1 MRQLKK
7 AAAILLAASMVLST
21 AACGSGGTAPAAKE
35 AAGEAPKTEEKAGDG
50 AKDTQASASDKK
62 LVIAYIPKER
72 NEAFWQA
79 VESGAQAAADTL
91 GCELKIYGDPAGSN
105 TASNQATYVETA
117 TQLGVDAIAFA
128 ALDADTTDAAL
139 QAAMNQGI
147 SVVGFDSD
155 PGVEARNWFVNQA
168 DPEGIAVACL
178 DDLVK
183 NLGDKFSKDS
193 PAVVYLVSTNPTT
206 PNQNTW
212 IEYIKKV
219 YYSDYEI
226 QYGAD
231 GVSIDFDASKNN
243 TKSKTFTVNEKY
255 ACLDIKTNPDTEII
269 YAGDGSGNDIIP
281 GVMAAHPEI
290 NALVSLTTN
299 VIDTCAQAIKDL
311 NMQETCIFNGIAVPA
326 SCESYLTDGIMT
338 EVVLW
343 QAYDLG
349 YLAVEAA
356 AAAAKGELT
365 GDKYVSTLSGTTQ
378 VEGVST
384 YPAEGHKINGAEIIL
399 GDPAT
404 FTLDT
409 IGAWKE

>member
-1 MRQLKK
+1 MKLKK
-7 AAAILLAASMVLST
+7 VTALALAATMALSL
-21 AACGSGGTAPAAKE
+21 AACGSNQGSAPAATGS
-35 AAGEAPKTEEKAGDG
+35 GETSGSETGTETPDG
-50 AKDTQASASDKK
+50 ASGDKM
-62 LVIAYIPKER
+62 VVAYIPKER

-79 VESGAQAAADTL
+79 VESGAQSAADTL
-91 GCELKIYGDPAGSN
+91 GVELKMYGDPAGSN

-117 TQLGVDAIAFA
+117 TQSGADAIAFA
-128 ALDADTTDAAL
+128 ALDADSTDAAL
-139 QAAMNQGI
+139 QAAMSKGI
-147 SVVGFDSD
+147 AVVGFDSD
-155 PGVEARNWFVNQA
+155 PGPEARNWFVNQA

-183 NLGDKFSKDS
+183 NLGEKFSKES

-219 YYSDYEI
+219 YFSDYEI
-226 QYGAD
+226 QYAAD
-231 GVSIDFDASKNN
+231 GVSIDFDACKEN
-243 TKSKTFTVNEKY
+243 TKSKTFTVNDAY
-255 ACLDIKTNPDTEII
+255 ACLDVKVNPDSDII

-281 GVMAAHPEI
+281 GVVAAHPEI

-299 VIDTCAQAIKDL
+299 VIDTCAQTIKDL

-338 EVVLW
+338 EVILW

-356 AAAAKGELT
+356 VAAAKGEIS
-365 GDKYVSTLSGTTQ
+365 GDTYVSTLSGTTQ

-384 YPAEGHKINGAEIIL
+384 YPEEGHKINGTEIIL

-404 FTLDT
+404 FTLDS
-409 IGAWKE
+409 ISAWKE

>member
-1 MRQLKK
+1 MKLRKVTALV
-7 AAAILLAASMVLST
+7 LAAVMTFSL
-21 AACGSGGTAPAAKE
+21 AACGATPDNTPTTSGNEASGGDSDKE
-35 AAGEAPKTEEKAGDG
+35 ADTPAPSSGGDG
-50 AKDTQASASDKK
+50 K
-62 LVIAYIPKER
+62 LTIAYIPKER

-79 VESGAQAAADTL
+79 VESGAQSAADTL
-91 GCELKIYGDPAGSN
+91 GAELKMYGDPAGSN

-117 TQLGVDAIAFA
+117 TQSGVDAIAFA
-128 ALDADTTDAAL
+128 ALDADSTDAVL
-139 QAAMNQGI
+139 QAAMNKGI
-147 SVVGFDSD
+147 AVVGFDSD
-155 PGVEARNWFVNQA
+155 PGPEARDWFVNQA
-168 DPEGIAVACL
+168 DPEGIAKACL

-183 NLGDKFSKDS
+183 NLEGKFSKEN

-226 QYGAD
+226 KLSEAY
-231 GVSIDFDASKNN
+231 GVSIDFDASKEN
-243 TKSKTFTVNEKY
+243 TKSGSFTVNDAY
-255 ACLDIKTNPDTEII
+255 ACLDVKVNPDNDII

-281 GVMAAHPEI
+281 GVVAAHPEI

-299 VIDTCAQAIKDL
+299 VIDTCAQTIKDL

-356 AAAAKGELT
+356 VAAAKGELT

-378 VEGVST
+378 VEGVSE
-384 YPAEGHKINGAEIIL
+384 YPAEGHKINGKEIIL

-409 IGAWKE
+409 LGAWKE

>member
-1 MRQLKK
+1 MKLRKVTALTL
-7 AAAILLAASMVLST
+7 AAAMTLSL
-21 AACGSGGTAPAAKE
+21 AACGNQGSTPAASGTDASGNETSGTDTE
-35 AAGEAPKTEEKAGDG
+35 AVSGD
-50 AKDTQASASDKK
+50 KM
-62 LVIAYIPKER
+62 VVAYIPKER

-79 VESGAQAAADTL
+79 VESGAQSAADTL
-91 GCELKIYGDPAGSN
+91 GVELKMYGDPAGSN

-117 TQLGVDAIAFA
+117 TQSGADAIAFA
-128 ALDADTTDAAL
+128 ALDADSTDAAL

-147 SVVGFDSD
+147 AVVGFDSD
-155 PGVEARNWFVNQA
+155 PGPEARDWFVNQA

-183 NLGDKFSKDS
+183 NLGSKYS
-193 PAVVYLVSTNPTT
+193 KENPAVVYLVSTNPTT

-219 YYSDYEI
+219 YFSDYEI
-226 QYGAD
+226 KYAED
-231 GVSIDFDASKNN
+231 GVSIDFDACKEN
-243 TKSKTFTVNEKY
+243 TKSGTFTVNDAY
-255 ACLDIKTNPDTEII
+255 ACLDVKVNPDSDII

-281 GVMAAHPEI
+281 GVVAAHPEI

-299 VIDTCAQAIKDL
+299 VIDTCAQTIKDL

-338 EVVLW
+338 EVILW

-356 AAAAKGELT
+356 VAAAKGELS
-365 GDKYVSTLSGTTQ
+365 GDTYISTLSGTTQ
-378 VEGVST
+378 VEGVSD
-384 YPAEGHKINGAEIIL
+384 YPAEGHKINGTEIIL

-409 IGAWKE
+409 IGAWKQ

>member
-1 MRQLKK
+1 MKLRKVTALAL
-7 AAAILLAASMVLST
+7 AAAMTLSL
-21 AACGSGGTAPAAKE
+21 AACGSQGSAPAASGTDASGNE
-35 AAGEAPKTEEKAGDG
+35 ASGTDADAPAAASGD
-50 AKDTQASASDKK
+50 K
-62 LVIAYIPKER
+62 LVVAYIPKER

-79 VESGAQAAADTL
+79 VESGAQSAADTL
-91 GCELKIYGDPAGSN
+91 GVELKMYGDPAGSN

-117 TQLGVDAIAFA
+117 TQSGVNAIAFA
-128 ALDADTTDAAL
+128 ALDADSTDAAL
-139 QAAMNQGI
+139 QAAMKQGI
-147 SVVGFDSD
+147 AVVGFDSD
-155 PGVEARNWFVNQA
+155 PGPEARDWFVNQA

-183 NLGDKFSKDS
+183 NLGSKYS
-193 PAVVYLVSTNPTT
+193 KENPAVVYLVSTNPTT

-219 YYSDYEI
+219 YFSDYEI
-226 QYGAD
+226 KYAAD
-231 GVSIDFDASKNN
+231 GVSIDFDACKEN
-243 TKSKTFTVNEKY
+243 TKSGTFTVNDAY
-255 ACLDIKTNPDTEII
+255 ACLDVKVNPDSDII

-281 GVMAAHPEI
+281 GVVAAHPEI

-299 VIDTCAQAIKDL
+299 VIDTCAQTIKDL

-338 EVVLW
+338 EVILW

-356 AAAAKGELT
+356 VAAAKGELS

-378 VEGVST
+378 VEGVSD
-384 YPAEGHKINGAEIIL
+384 YPAEGHKINGTEIIL

-409 IGAWKE
+409 ISAWKQ

>member
-1 MRQLKK
+1 M
-7 AAAILLAASMVLST
+7 
-21 AACGSGGTAPAAKE
+21 
-35 AAGEAPKTEEKAGDG
+35 
-50 AKDTQASASDKK
+50 
-62 LVIAYIPKER
+62 
-72 NEAFWQA
+72 
-79 VESGAQAAADTL
+79 
-91 GCELKIYGDPAGSN
+91 YGDPAGSN

-117 TQLGVDAIAFA
+117 TQSGVDAIAFA
-128 ALDADTTDAAL
+128 ALDADSTDAVL
-139 QAAMNQGI
+139 QAAMNKGI
-147 SVVGFDSD
+147 AVVGFDSD
-155 PGVEARNWFVNQA
+155 PEARDWFVNQA
-168 DPEGIAVACL
+168 DPEGIAKACL

-183 NLGDKFSKDS
+183 NLEGKFSKEN

-226 QYGAD
+226 KLSEAD
-231 GVSIDFDASKNN
+231 GVSIDFDASKEN
-243 TKSKTFTVNEKY
+243 TKSGSFTVNDAY
-255 ACLDIKTNPDTEII
+255 ACLDVKVNPDNDII

-281 GVMAAHPEI
+281 GVVAAHPEI

-299 VIDTCAQAIKDL
+299 VIDTCAQTIKDL

-356 AAAAKGELT
+356 VAAAKGELT

-378 VEGVST
+378 VEGVSE
-384 YPAEGHKINGAEIIL
+384 YPAEGHKINGKEIIL

-409 IGAWKE
+409 LGAWKE

>member
-1 MRQLKK
+1 MKLKK
-7 AAAILLAASMVLST
+7 VTALALAAAMALSL
-21 AACGSGGTAPAAKE
+21 AACGSNQGSAPAATGS
-35 AAGEAPKTEEKAGDG
+35 GETSGSETGTETPDG
-50 AKDTQASASDKK
+50 ASGDKM
-62 LVIAYIPKER
+62 VVAYIPKER

-79 VESGAQAAADTL
+79 VESGAQSAADTL
-91 GCELKIYGDPAGSN
+91 GVELKMYGDPAGSN

-117 TQLGVDAIAFA
+117 TQSGADAIAFA
-128 ALDADTTDAAL
+128 ALDADSTDAAL
-139 QAAMNQGI
+139 QAAMSKGI
-147 SVVGFDSD
+147 AVVGFDSD
-155 PGVEARNWFVNQA
+155 PGPEARNWFVNQA

-183 NLGDKFSKDS
+183 NLGEKFSKES

-212 IEYIKKV
+212 IEYIKKA
-219 YYSDYEI
+219 YFSDYEI
-226 QYGAD
+226 QYAAD
-231 GVSIDFDASKNN
+231 GVSIDFDACKEN
-243 TKSKTFTVNEKY
+243 TKSKTFTVNDAY
-255 ACLDIKTNPDTEII
+255 ACLDVKVNPDSDII

-281 GVMAAHPEI
+281 GVVAAHPEI

-299 VIDTCAQAIKDL
+299 VIDTCAQTIKDL

-338 EVVLW
+338 EVILW

-356 AAAAKGELT
+356 VAAAKGEIS
-365 GDKYVSTLSGTTQ
+365 GDTYVSTLSGTTQ

-384 YPAEGHKINGAEIIL
+384 YPEEGHKINGTEIIL

-404 FTLDT
+404 FTLDS
-409 IGAWKE
+409 ISAWKE

>member
-1 MRQLKK
+1 MKLKK
-7 AAAILLAASMVLST
+7 VTALALAAAMALSL
-21 AACGSGGTAPAAKE
+21 AACGSNQGSAPAATGS
-35 AAGEAPKTEEKAGDG
+35 GETSGSETGTETPDG
-50 AKDTQASASDKK
+50 ASGDKM
-62 LVIAYIPKER
+62 VVAYIPKER

-79 VESGAQAAADTL
+79 VESGAQSAADTL
-91 GCELKIYGDPAGSN
+91 GVELKMYGDPAGSN

-117 TQLGVDAIAFA
+117 TQSGADAIAFA
-128 ALDADTTDAAL
+128 ALDADSTDAAL
-139 QAAMNQGI
+139 QAAMSKGI
-147 SVVGFDSD
+147 AVVGFDSD
-155 PGVEARNWFVNQA
+155 PGPEARNWFVNQA

-183 NLGDKFSKDS
+183 NLGEKCSKES

-219 YYSDYEI
+219 YFSDYEI
-226 QYGAD
+226 QYAAD
-231 GVSIDFDASKNN
+231 GVSIDFDACKEN
-243 TKSKTFTVNEKY
+243 TKSKTFTVNDAY
-255 ACLDIKTNPDTEII
+255 ACLDVKVNPDSDII

-281 GVMAAHPEI
+281 GVVAAHPEI

-299 VIDTCAQAIKDL
+299 VIDTCAQTIKDL

-338 EVVLW
+338 EVILW

-356 AAAAKGELT
+356 VAAAKGEIS
-365 GDKYVSTLSGTTQ
+365 GDTYVSTLSGTTQ

-384 YPAEGHKINGAEIIL
+384 YPEEGHKINGTEIIL

-404 FTLDT
+404 FTLDS
-409 IGAWKE
+409 ISAWKE

>member
-1 MRQLKK
+1 MKLRKVTALTL
-7 AAAILLAASMVLST
+7 AAAMTLSL
-21 AACGSGGTAPAAKE
+21 AACGNQGSTPAASGTDASGNETSGTDTE
-35 AAGEAPKTEEKAGDG
+35 AASGD
-50 AKDTQASASDKK
+50 KM
-62 LVIAYIPKER
+62 VVAYIPKER

-79 VESGAQAAADTL
+79 VESGAQSAADTL
-91 GCELKIYGDPAGSN
+91 GVELKMYGDPAGSN

-117 TQLGVDAIAFA
+117 TQSGADAIAFA
-128 ALDADTTDAAL
+128 ALDADSTDAAL

-155 PGVEARNWFVNQA
+155 PGPEARDWFVNQA

-183 NLGDKFSKDS
+183 NLGSKYS
-193 PAVVYLVSTNPTT
+193 KENPAVVYLVSTNPTT

-219 YYSDYEI
+219 YFSDYEI
-226 QYGAD
+226 KYAED
-231 GVSIDFDASKNN
+231 GVSIDFDACKEN
-243 TKSKTFTVNEKY
+243 TKSGTFTVNDAY
-255 ACLDIKTNPDTEII
+255 ACLDVKVNPDSDII

-281 GVMAAHPEI
+281 GVVAAHPEI

-299 VIDTCAQAIKDL
+299 VIDTCAQTIKDL

-338 EVVLW
+338 EVILW

-356 AAAAKGELT
+356 VAAAKGELS
-365 GDKYVSTLSGTTQ
+365 GDTYISTLSGTTQ
-378 VEGVST
+378 VEGVSD
-384 YPAEGHKINGAEIIL
+384 YPAEGHKINGTEIIL

-409 IGAWKE
+409 IGAWKQ

>member
-1 MRQLKK
+1 MKLKK
-7 AAAILLAASMVLST
+7 VTALALAAAMALSL
-21 AACGSGGTAPAAKE
+21 AACGSNQGSAPAATGS
-35 AAGEAPKTEEKAGDG
+35 GETSGSETGTETPDG
-50 AKDTQASASDKK
+50 ASGDKM
-62 LVIAYIPKER
+62 VVAYIPKER

-79 VESGAQAAADTL
+79 VESGAQSAADTL
-91 GCELKIYGDPAGSN
+91 GVELKMYGDPAGSN

-117 TQLGVDAIAFA
+117 TQSGADAIAFA
-128 ALDADTTDAAL
+128 ALDADSTDAAL
-139 QAAMNQGI
+139 QAAMSKGI
-147 SVVGFDSD
+147 AVVGFDSD
-155 PGVEARNWFVNQA
+155 PGPEARNWFVNQA

-183 NLGDKFSKDS
+183 NLGEKFSKES

-219 YYSDYEI
+219 YFSDYEI
-226 QYGAD
+226 QYAAD
-231 GVSIDFDASKNN
+231 GVSIDFDACKEN
-243 TKSKTFTVNEKY
+243 TRSKTFTVNDAY
-255 ACLDIKTNPDTEII
+255 ACLDVKVNPDSDII

-281 GVMAAHPEI
+281 GVVAAHPEI

-299 VIDTCAQAIKDL
+299 VIDTCAQTIKDL

-338 EVVLW
+338 EVILW

-356 AAAAKGELT
+356 VAAAKGEIS
-365 GDKYVSTLSGTTQ
+365 GDTYVSTLSGTTQ

-384 YPAEGHKINGAEIIL
+384 YPEEGHKINGTEIIL

-404 FTLDT
+404 FTLDS
-409 IGAWKE
+409 ISAWKE

>member
-1 MRQLKK
+1 MKLKK
-7 AAAILLAASMVLST
+7 VTALALAAAMALSL
-21 AACGSGGTAPAAKE
+21 AACGSNQAPAATGS
-35 AAGEAPKTEEKAGDG
+35 GETSGSETGTETPDG
-50 AKDTQASASDKK
+50 ASGDKM
-62 LVIAYIPKER
+62 VVAYIPKER

-79 VESGAQAAADTL
+79 VESGAQSAADTL
-91 GCELKIYGDPAGSN
+91 GVELKMYGDPAGSN

-117 TQLGVDAIAFA
+117 TQSGADAIAFA
-128 ALDADTTDAAL
+128 ALDADSTDAAL
-139 QAAMNQGI
+139 QAAMSKGI
-147 SVVGFDSD
+147 AVVGFDSD
-155 PGVEARNWFVNQA
+155 PGPEARNWFVNQA

-183 NLGDKFSKDS
+183 NLGEKFSKES

-212 IEYIKKV
+212 IEYIKKA
-219 YYSDYEI
+219 YFSDYEI
-226 QYGAD
+226 QYAAD
-231 GVSIDFDASKNN
+231 GVSIDFDACKEN
-243 TKSKTFTVNEKY
+243 TKSKTFTVNDAY
-255 ACLDIKTNPDTEII
+255 ACLDVKVNPDSDII

-281 GVMAAHPEI
+281 GVVAAHPEI

-299 VIDTCAQAIKDL
+299 VIDTCAQTIKDL

-338 EVVLW
+338 EVILW

-356 AAAAKGELT
+356 VAAAKGEIS
-365 GDKYVSTLSGTTQ
+365 GDTYVSTLSGTTQ

-384 YPAEGHKINGAEIIL
+384 YPEEGHKINGTEIIL

-404 FTLDT
+404 FTLDS
-409 IGAWKE
+409 ISAWKE

>member
-1 MRQLKK
+1 MKLKK
-7 AAAILLAASMVLST
+7 VTALALAATMALSL
-21 AACGSGGTAPAAKE
+21 AACGSNQGSAPAATGS
-35 AAGEAPKTEEKAGDG
+35 GETSGSETGTETPDG
-50 AKDTQASASDKK
+50 ASGDKM
-62 LVIAYIPKER
+62 VVAYIPKER

-79 VESGAQAAADTL
+79 VESGAQSAADTL
-91 GCELKIYGDPAGSN
+91 GVELKMYGDPAGSN

-117 TQLGVDAIAFA
+117 TQSGADAIAFA
-128 ALDADTTDAAL
+128 ALDADSTDAAL
-139 QAAMNQGI
+139 QAAMSKGI
-147 SVVGFDSD
+147 AVVGFDSD
-155 PGVEARNWFVNQA
+155 PGPEARNWFVNQA

-183 NLGDKFSKDS
+183 NLGEKFSKES

-212 IEYIKKV
+212 IEYIKKA
-219 YYSDYEI
+219 YFSDYEI
-226 QYGAD
+226 QYAAD
-231 GVSIDFDASKNN
+231 GVSIDFDACKEN
-243 TKSKTFTVNEKY
+243 TKSKTFTVNDAY
-255 ACLDIKTNPDTEII
+255 ACLDVKVNPDSDII

-281 GVMAAHPEI
+281 GVVAAHPEI

-299 VIDTCAQAIKDL
+299 VIDTCAQTIKDL

-338 EVVLW
+338 EVILW

-356 AAAAKGELT
+356 VAAAKGEIS
-365 GDKYVSTLSGTTQ
+365 GDTYVSTLSGTTQ

-384 YPAEGHKINGAEIIL
+384 YPEEGHKINGTEIIL

-404 FTLDT
+404 FTLDS
-409 IGAWKE
+409 ISAWKE

>member
-1 MRQLKK
+1 MKLRKVTALTL
-7 AAAILLAASMVLST
+7 AAAMTLSL
-21 AACGSGGTAPAAKE
+21 AACGNQGSTPAASGTDASGNETSGTDTE
-35 AAGEAPKTEEKAGDG
+35 AASGD
-50 AKDTQASASDKK
+50 KM
-62 LVIAYIPKER
+62 VVAYIPKER

-79 VESGAQAAADTL
+79 VESGAQSAADTL
-91 GCELKIYGDPAGSN
+91 GVELKMYGDPAGSN

-117 TQLGVDAIAFA
+117 TQSGADAIAFA
-128 ALDADTTDAAL
+128 ALDADSTDAAL

-147 SVVGFDSD
+147 AVVGFDSD
-155 PGVEARNWFVNQA
+155 PGPEARDWFVNQA

-183 NLGDKFSKDS
+183 NLGSKYS
-193 PAVVYLVSTNPTT
+193 KENPAVVYLVSTNPTT

-219 YYSDYEI
+219 YFSDYEI
-226 QYGAD
+226 KYAED
-231 GVSIDFDASKNN
+231 GVSIDFDACKEN
-243 TKSKTFTVNEKY
+243 TKSGTFTVNDAY
-255 ACLDIKTNPDTEII
+255 ACLDVKVNPDSDII

-281 GVMAAHPEI
+281 GVVAAHPEI

-299 VIDTCAQAIKDL
+299 VIDTCAQTIKDL

-338 EVVLW
+338 EVILW

-356 AAAAKGELT
+356 VAAAKGELS
-365 GDKYVSTLSGTTQ
+365 GDTYISTLSGTTQ
-378 VEGVST
+378 VEGVSD
-384 YPAEGHKINGAEIIL
+384 YPAEGHKINGTEIIL

-409 IGAWKE
+409 IGAWKQ

>member
-1 MRQLKK
+1 MKLKK
-7 AAAILLAASMVLST
+7 VTALALAAAMALSLAACVSNQVS
-21 AACGSGGTAPAAKE
+21 APAATGS
-35 AAGEAPKTEEKAGDG
+35 GETSGSETGTETPDG
-50 AKDTQASASDKK
+50 ASGDKM
-62 LVIAYIPKER
+62 VVAYIPKER

-79 VESGAQAAADTL
+79 VESGAQSAADTL
-91 GCELKIYGDPAGSN
+91 GVELKMYGDPAGSN

-117 TQLGVDAIAFA
+117 TQSGADAIAFA
-128 ALDADTTDAAL
+128 ALDADSTDAAL
-139 QAAMNQGI
+139 QAAMSKGI
-147 SVVGFDSD
+147 AVVGFDSD
-155 PGVEARNWFVNQA
+155 PGPEARNWFVNQA

-183 NLGDKFSKDS
+183 NLGEKFSKES

-212 IEYIKKV
+212 IEYIKKA
-219 YYSDYEI
+219 YFSDYEI
-226 QYGAD
+226 QYAAD
-231 GVSIDFDASKNN
+231 GVSIDFDACKEN
-243 TKSKTFTVNEKY
+243 TKSKTFTVNDAY
-255 ACLDIKTNPDTEII
+255 ACLDVKVNPDSDII

-281 GVMAAHPEI
+281 GVVAAHPEI

-299 VIDTCAQAIKDL
+299 VIDTCAQTIKDL

-338 EVVLW
+338 EVILW

-356 AAAAKGELT
+356 VAAAKGEIS
-365 GDKYVSTLSGTTQ
+365 GDTYVSTLSGTTQ

-384 YPAEGHKINGAEIIL
+384 YPEEGHKINGTEIIL

-404 FTLDT
+404 FTLDS
-409 IGAWKE
+409 ISAWKE

>member
-1 MRQLKK
+1 MKLRKVTALTL
-7 AAAILLAASMVLST
+7 AAAMTLSL
-21 AACGSGGTAPAAKE
+21 AACGNQGSTPAASGTDASGNETSGTDTE
-35 AAGEAPKTEEKAGDG
+35 AASGD
-50 AKDTQASASDKK
+50 KM
-62 LVIAYIPKER
+62 VVAYIPKER

-79 VESGAQAAADTL
+79 VESGAQSAADTL
-91 GCELKIYGDPAGSN
+91 GVELKMYGDPAGSN

-117 TQLGVDAIAFA
+117 TQSGADAIAFA
-128 ALDADTTDAAL
+128 ALDADSTDAAL

-147 SVVGFDSD
+147 AVVGFDSD
-155 PGVEARNWFVNQA
+155 PGPEARDWFVNQA

-183 NLGDKFSKDS
+183 NLGSKYS
-193 PAVVYLVSTNPTT
+193 KENPAVVYLVSTNPTT

-219 YYSDYEI
+219 YFSDYEI
-226 QYGAD
+226 KYAED
-231 GVSIDFDASKNN
+231 GVSIDFDACKEN
-243 TKSKTFTVNEKY
+243 TKSGTFTINDAY
-255 ACLDIKTNPDTEII
+255 ACLDVKVNPDSDII

-281 GVMAAHPEI
+281 GVVAAHPEI

-299 VIDTCAQAIKDL
+299 VIDTCAQTIKDL

-338 EVVLW
+338 EVILW

-356 AAAAKGELT
+356 VAAAKGELS
-365 GDKYVSTLSGTTQ
+365 GDTYISTLSGTTQ
-378 VEGVST
+378 VEGVSD
-384 YPAEGHKINGAEIIL
+384 YPAEGHKINGTEIIL

-409 IGAWKE
+409 IGAWKQ

>member
-1 MRQLKK
+1 MKLKK
-7 AAAILLAASMVLST
+7 VTALALAAAMALSL
-21 AACGSGGTAPAAKE
+21 AACGSNQGSAPAATGS
-35 AAGEAPKTEEKAGDG
+35 GETSGSETGTETPDG
-50 AKDTQASASDKK
+50 ASGDKM
-62 LVIAYIPKER
+62 VVAYIPKER

-79 VESGAQAAADTL
+79 VESGAQSAADTL
-91 GCELKIYGDPAGSN
+91 GVELKMYGDPAGSN

-117 TQLGVDAIAFA
+117 TQSGADAIAFA
-128 ALDADTTDAAL
+128 ALDADSTDAAL
-139 QAAMNQGI
+139 QAAMSKGI
-147 SVVGFDSD
+147 AVVGFDSD
-155 PGVEARNWFVNQA
+155 PGPEARNWFVNQA

-183 NLGDKFSKDS
+183 NLGEKFSKES

-219 YYSDYEI
+219 YFSDYEI
-226 QYGAD
+226 QYAAD
-231 GVSIDFDASKNN
+231 GVSIDFDACKEN
-243 TKSKTFTVNEKY
+243 TKSKTFTVNDAY
-255 ACLDIKTNPDTEII
+255 ACLDVKVNPDSDII

-281 GVMAAHPEI
+281 GVVAAHPEI

-299 VIDTCAQAIKDL
+299 VIDTCAQTIKDL

-338 EVVLW
+338 EVILW

-356 AAAAKGELT
+356 VAAAKGEIS
-365 GDKYVSTLSGTTQ
+365 GDTYVSTLSGTTQ

-384 YPAEGHKINGAEIIL
+384 YPEEGHKINGTEIIL

-404 FTLDT
+404 FTLDS
-409 IGAWKE
+409 ISAWKE

>member
-1 MRQLKK
+1 MKLKK
-7 AAAILLAASMVLST
+7 VTALALAATMALSL
-21 AACGSGGTAPAAKE
+21 AACGSNQGSAPAATGS
-35 AAGEAPKTEEKAGDG
+35 GETSGSETGTETPDG
-50 AKDTQASASDKK
+50 ASGDKM
-62 LVIAYIPKER
+62 VVAYIPKER

-79 VESGAQAAADTL
+79 VESGAQSAADTL
-91 GCELKIYGDPAGSN
+91 GVELKMYGDPAGSN

-117 TQLGVDAIAFA
+117 TQSGADAIAFA
-128 ALDADTTDAAL
+128 ALDADSTDAAL
-139 QAAMNQGI
+139 QAAMNKGI
-147 SVVGFDSD
+147 AVVGFDSD
-155 PGVEARNWFVNQA
+155 PGPEARDWFVNQA

-183 NLGDKFSKDS
+183 NLGEKFSKES

-219 YYSDYEI
+219 YFSDYEI
-226 QYGAD
+226 QYAAD
-231 GVSIDFDASKNN
+231 GVSIDFDACKEN
-243 TKSKTFTVNEKY
+243 TKSKTFTVNDAY
-255 ACLDIKTNPDTEII
+255 ACLDVKVNPDSDII

-281 GVMAAHPEI
+281 GVVAAHPEI

-299 VIDTCAQAIKDL
+299 VIDTCAQTIKDL

-338 EVVLW
+338 EVILW

-356 AAAAKGELT
+356 VAAAKGEIS
-365 GDKYVSTLSGTTQ
+365 GDTYVSTLSGTTQ

-384 YPAEGHKINGAEIIL
+384 YPEEGHKINGTEIIL

-404 FTLDT
+404 FTLDS
-409 IGAWKE
+409 ISAWKE

>member
-1 MRQLKK
+1 MKLRKVTALTL
-7 AAAILLAASMVLST
+7 AAAMTLSL
-21 AACGSGGTAPAAKE
+21 AACGNQGSTPAASGTDASGNETSGTDTE
-35 AAGEAPKTEEKAGDG
+35 AASGD
-50 AKDTQASASDKK
+50 KM
-62 LVIAYIPKER
+62 VVAYIPKER

-79 VESGAQAAADTL
+79 VESGAQSAADTL
-91 GCELKIYGDPAGSN
+91 GVELKMYGDPAGSN

-117 TQLGVDAIAFA
+117 TQSGADAIALA
-128 ALDADTTDAAL
+128 ALDADSTDAAL

-147 SVVGFDSD
+147 AVVGFDSD
-155 PGVEARNWFVNQA
+155 PGPEARDWFVNQA

-183 NLGDKFSKDS
+183 NLGSKYS
-193 PAVVYLVSTNPTT
+193 KENPAVVYLVSTNPTT

-219 YYSDYEI
+219 YFSDYEI
-226 QYGAD
+226 KYAED
-231 GVSIDFDASKNN
+231 GVSIDFDACKEN
-243 TKSKTFTVNEKY
+243 TKSGTFTVNDAY
-255 ACLDIKTNPDTEII
+255 ACLDVKVNPDSDII

-281 GVMAAHPEI
+281 GVVAAHPEI

-299 VIDTCAQAIKDL
+299 VIDTCAQTIKDL

-338 EVVLW
+338 EVILW

-356 AAAAKGELT
+356 VAAAKGELS
-365 GDKYVSTLSGTTQ
+365 GDTYISTLSGTTQ
-378 VEGVST
+378 VEGVSD
-384 YPAEGHKINGAEIIL
+384 YPAEGHKINGTEIIL

-409 IGAWKE
+409 IGAWKQ